1 MPSSGKSSATDEV
14 VRRAH
19 LGMQSHVSTPEH
31 VENTGDN
38 LRAAAEVQ
46 QRERD
51 GETGSERSIDQP
63 AVDVPLPDF
72 NS

>member
-1 MPSSGKSSATDEV
+1 M
-14 VRRAH
+14 
-19 LGMQSHVSTPEH
+19 STPEH

>member
-1 MPSSGKSSATDEV
+1 
-14 VRRAH
+14 
-19 LGMQSHVSTPEH
+19 MQSHVSTPEH

-51 GETGSERSIDQP
+51 GEAGSEHSIDQP